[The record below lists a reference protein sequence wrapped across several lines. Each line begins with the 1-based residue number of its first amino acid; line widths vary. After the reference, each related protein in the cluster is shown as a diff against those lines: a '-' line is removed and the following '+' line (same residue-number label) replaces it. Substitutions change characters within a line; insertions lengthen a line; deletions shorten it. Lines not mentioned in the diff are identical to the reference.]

1 MSLTWINMGIR
12 QFIAAMGNMFL
23 CDFGVSTPSSES
35 HPENQLHRNLR
46 PFGGEPVKAMLPA
59 PTRRMFTHDVDS
71 M

>member
-46 PFGGEPVKAMLPA
+46 PFAGEPV
-59 PTRRMFTHDVDS
+59 
-71 M
+71 